1 MFLLHT
7 GTQPIQTTT
16 IRSKTMYTTTIKI
29 TQDMIEQIEDGS
41 LKIKCGQWV
50 QYAWMSKKS
59 RFVGVT
65 KAGSIWAVHS
75 CYGKFCTQAQSIKK
89 FQ

>member
-1 MFLLHT
+1 
-7 GTQPIQTTT
+7 
-16 IRSKTMYTTTIKI
+16 MYTTTIFI
-29 TQDMIEQIEDGS
+29 TQDMIQQIEDGK

-50 QYAWMSKKS
+50 QYAWMAKKS

-75 CYGKFCTQAQSIKK
+75 RYSKFYTQAKSIKK

>member
-1 MFLLHT
+1 
-7 GTQPIQTTT
+7 
-16 IRSKTMYTTTIKI
+16 MYTTTITI
-29 TQDMIEQIEDGS
+29 THEMMEQIEAGN
-41 LKIKCGQWV
+41 LMIKCGQWV

-65 KAGSIWAVHS
+65 KSGSIWAVHS
-75 CYGKFCTQAQSIKK
+75 EYQKFYTQTESIKK

>member
-1 MFLLHT
+1 
-7 GTQPIQTTT
+7 
-16 IRSKTMYTTTIKI
+16 MYTTTITI
-29 TQDMIEQIEDGS
+29 TKDMLQQIEDGK
-41 LKIKCGQWV
+41 LKIKCGQWI

-65 KAGSIWAVHS
+65 KRGSIWSIHAK
-75 CYGKFCTQAQSIKK
+75 YGKFTKQAQSIKK

>member
-1 MFLLHT
+1 
-7 GTQPIQTTT
+7 
-16 IRSKTMYTTTIKI
+16 MYTTTIKI
-29 TQDMIEQIEDGS
+29 TQDMIEQIEAGQ
-41 LKIKCGQWV
+41 LTIKCGQWV
-50 QYAWMSKKS
+50 QYAWMLKKS

-75 CYGKFCTQAQSIKK
+75 KYQKFNTQAQRIKK